1 VTAKRILATLA
12 VVGALLGAAAATG
25 TAAHA
30 ATGTSAPQTYY
41 RT

>member
-1 VTAKRILATLA
+1 MTAKRILAILA
-12 VVGALLGAAAATG
+12 VAGALLGAGAAAG

-30 ATGTSAPQTYY
+30 ATGASQTYY